1 MRRLLHSV
9 TILLTRVYVLHT
21 RDVAHLSMQIY
32 SYIWRH
38 HRWTSGVFLNHCPP
52 HFWNSLSLNLELDWA
67 GWTGLWS
74 QESAFLHLPTTG
86 VVVHAIDKRVRD
98 LNSGCDVRS
107 VNTLPT
113 SAFPQH
119 LTPTDYRIGDWIQY
133 FRQCCTTEQYLYS
146 EKLFLL
152 HLIFN
157 FIYNASF
164 AGLLE
169 FENFFLF
176 LSHP

>member
-32 SYIWRH
+32 SYIWQH

-74 QESAFLHLPTTG
+74 QESAFLHLPTTE

-152 HLIFN
+152 HLNSI
-157 FIYNASF
+157 
-164 AGLLE
+164 
-169 FENFFLF
+169 
-176 LSHP
+176 LSIMPPLQAY